1 MTSSSEVTDYS
12 GSNKNAKAMKYLK
25 DILNILKKSKLL
37 HLAPGFLE
45 IIFRNLTIHS

>member
-12 GSNKNAKAMKYLK
+12 GSNKNAKAMKYL
-25 DILNILKKSKLL
+25 LKKSKLL

-45 IIFRNLTIHS
+45 IIFRNLIIHS